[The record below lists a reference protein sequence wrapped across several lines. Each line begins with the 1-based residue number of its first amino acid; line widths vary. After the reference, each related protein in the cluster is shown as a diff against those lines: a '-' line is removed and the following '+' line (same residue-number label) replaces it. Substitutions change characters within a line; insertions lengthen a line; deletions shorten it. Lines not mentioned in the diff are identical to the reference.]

1 MFIDKANIFLE
12 AGRGGDGCISF
23 RREKYVPYGGPDGG
37 NGGIGGSIYFKGDSQ
52 KITLLDLFYKPK
64 FRAENGQKGSSG
76 NKFGKYG
83 KDLVIKIPLGTV
95 IFKNGE
101 FFADLNSENEKI
113 LVVRGGRGGRG
124 NASFK
129 TAKYTAPRIA
139 ERGELGEAAK
149 VNLELRLI
157 ADIGIVGLP
166 NAGKSTLLSKIS
178 NANPK
183 IANYPFTTLFP
194 NLGVVNYNGKKF
206 VVVDIPGIINGAH
219 KGKGLGIKFLRH
231 VKRAK
236 ALVHVVDTSGFCGNN
251 NPYESYK
258 IVSCE
263 LKKYSNYVIKKRVI
277 VVLNKIDLQDSPKKN
292 KNFREHFRNKKIFEI
307 SATVGTGIS
316 ALLEEMV
323 KIVGRSTHLISVEE
337 EKRAMFLKKYVY
349 KPEFEVNVED
359 GVFVVKGSKIKVLT
373 EMTRFD
379 ENDALRRY
387 KNILKKMGLETSLKK
402 MGIQFGDTVKIG
414 DFKFVFGKQI

>member
-12 AGRGGDGCISF
+12 AGCGGDGRISF

-37 NGGIGGSIYFKGDSQ
+37 NGGNGGSIYFEGDSQ
-52 KITLLDLFYKPK
+52 KITLLDLFYCPK
-64 FRAENGQKGSSG
+64 YRAENGQKGSSG

-83 KDLVIKIPLGTV
+83 KDLIIKIPPGTV

-101 FFADLNSENEKI
+101 FFADLKEKNKKI
-113 LVVRGGRGGRG
+113 LIVKGGRGGRG
-124 NASFK
+124 NTSFK

-139 ERGELGEAAK
+139 EKGEFGETAE

-157 ADIGIVGLP
+157 ADIGIIGLP

-194 NLGVVNYNGKKF
+194 NLGVVNYNGKNF

-219 KGKGLGIKFLRH
+219 KGKGLGIEFLRH

-236 ALVHVVDTSGFCGNN
+236 ALVHVVDASGFCGNN
-251 NPYESYK
+251 PYENYK
-258 IVSCE
+258 TVNYE
-263 LKKYSNYVIKKRVI
+263 LKKFSDSITKKRVI
-277 VVLNKIDLQDSPKKN
+277 VVLNKIDLQSPQKN
-292 KNFREHFRNKKIFEI
+292 RNFREYFKNKKIFEI
-307 SATVGTGIS
+307 SATMGTGVNI
-316 ALLEEMV
+316 LLEEMV
-323 KIVGRSTHLISVEE
+323 KIIEKSTHSIPVEE
-337 EKRAMFLKKYVY
+337 EKETIFLKKYIY
-349 KPEFEVNVED
+349 IPEFEINIED
-359 GVFVVKGSKIKVLT
+359 GVFVVKGSKIKTLT

-379 ENDALRRY
+379 EDDALRRY
-387 KNILKKMGLETSLKK
+387 RNILKKMGLDSSLKK
-402 MGIQFGDTVKIG
+402 MGIQFGDIVRIG
-414 DFKFVFGKQI
+414 NFEFVFGS

>member
-37 NGGIGGSIYFKGDSQ
+37 NGGNGGSIYFEGDSQ
-52 KITLLDLFYKPK
+52 KITLLDFFYKPK

-101 FFADLNSENEKI
+101 FFADLNAENEKI
-113 LVVRGGRGGRG
+113 LIVRGGRGGRG
-124 NASFK
+124 NTSFK

-139 ERGELGEAAK
+139 ERGEFGETAK
-149 VNLELRLI
+149 VALELRLI

-183 IANYPFTTLFP
+183 VANYPFTTLFP
-194 NLGVVNYNGKKF
+194 NLGVVNYNGKKI
-206 VVVDIPGIINGAH
+206 VVIDIPGIINGAH
-219 KGKGLGIKFLRH
+219 KGKGLGIEFLRH

-236 ALVHVVDTSGFCGNN
+236 ALLHVVDASGFCENS

-258 IVSCE
+258 IVNYE

-277 VVLNKIDLQDSPKKN
+277 VVLNKIDLQNSKKN
-292 KNFREHFRNKKIFEI
+292 LESFNKHFRNKEIFEI
-307 SATVGTGIS
+307 SATVGTGIN
-316 ALLEEMV
+316 ALLEKMA
-323 KIVGRSTHLISVEE
+323 KIIEKSVYLIPVEE
-337 EKRAMFLKKYVY
+337 EGMFLKKYVY
-349 KPEFEVNVED
+349 KPEFEINVED
-359 GVFVVKGSKIKVLT
+359 GIFVVKGSKIKALT
-373 EMTRFD
+373 EMMRFD
-379 ENDALRRY
+379 EDDALRRY
-387 KNILKKMGLETSLKK
+387 RNILKKMGVETSLKK
-402 MGIQFGDTVKIG
+402 MGVQFGDTVRIG
-414 DFKFVFGKQI
+414 DFEFVFGKQM